1 MWGHLHPLIA
11 KLYANIAYED
21 HGVTRPLLPVR
32 RTFQVSEETM
42 NLLRAESILIP
53 RENLTLEQVLGQG
66 AFGCVYKG
74 LMRAPEKEA
83 EREVALKTLQ
93 SCESFKF
100 FFLNYF
106 DFNKLFD

>member
-1 MWGHLHPLIA
+1 MHPLIA
-11 KLYANIAYED
+11 EIYANIAYED

-32 RTFQVSEETM
+32 RFQVSDETM

-93 SCESFKF
+93 SGWF
-100 FFLNYF
+100 FEYFLRCF
-106 DFNKLFD
+106 RC